1 MPHHHGMRLLSLS
14 VLALAL
20 TGIPACSRT
29 PAPPLDPSA
38 VTSLRVE
45 NQAFLDMNIYVVYHG
60 QRIRVG
66 TATGS
71 RTTIFRL
78 PINITTVESLQF
90 IADPIG
96 SSRAPVS
103 DEILVSPGDVVTLTI
118 PPQ

>member
-1 MPHHHGMRLLSLS
+1 MYG
-14 VLALAL
+14 LAERQQDGSQ
-20 TGIPACSRT
+20 TQ
-29 PAPPLDPSA
+29 
-38 VTSLRVE
+38 LR
-45 NQAFLDMNIYVVYHG
+45 A

>member
-1 MPHHHGMRLLSLS
+1 MRFLSISLLALSL
-14 VLALAL
+14 AAA
-20 TGIPACSRT
+20 PACMRG
-29 PAPPLDPSA
+29 PALPQDPSA
-38 VTSLRVE
+38 ITTLRVE
-45 NQAFLDMNIYVVYHG
+45 NQAFLDMNIYVIYHG

-66 TATGS
+66 MATGS

-78 PINITTVESLQF
+78 PINITTVETLQF

-103 DEILVSPGDVVTLTI
+103 DEIMVSPGDVVTLTI

>member
-1 MPHHHGMRLLSLS
+1 MRFLSISL
-14 VLALAL
+14 LALAL
-20 TGIPACSRT
+20 VVAPACSRNQAE
-29 PAPPLDPSA
+29 APFPPA
-38 VTSLRVE
+38 VTTLRVE

-78 PINITTVESLQF
+78 PINITTVETLQF

-103 DEILVSPGDVVTLTI
+103 DEIMVSPGDVVTLTI